1 MDGVFLPYRV
11 AASRPGPPPGRA
23 DNGPVTLVRALL
35 LIALGAGAA
44 VATDRFLLEEEAPAL
59 VIPPVSDSEPGP
71 GDPPVVWVDGSLE
84 RIGESDLLVQVGTG
98 PRIGVER
105 FAAGATRFLRL
116 DEEGWVEL
124 TAEEIAA
131 LRPGGRACLETLLD
145 GRTFLAI
152 RVFLSAGCGPA
163 LGA

>member
-1 MDGVFLPYRV
+1 
-11 AASRPGPPPGRA
+11 
-23 DNGPVTLVRALL
+23 VTWVRALL
-35 LIALGAGAA
+35 LIALGAGGA
-44 VATDRFLLEEEAPAL
+44 VAADRLLLEDSAPAR
-59 VIPPVSDSEPGP
+59 VVPPVSVSEPGP
-71 GDPPVVWVDGSLE
+71 GDPPVVWLDGSLD
-84 RIGESDLLVQVGTG
+84 RIGESEILVQVGEG
-98 PRIGVER
+98 PRIQVER

-124 TAEEIAA
+124 TAEEITA

-163 LGA
+163 LGT